1 MDLQH
6 DGVLYI
12 TEYNENYG
20 SRGSSIS
27 RIGGSAAT
35 SLSVYCE
42 FHETL
47 NITKITSILV
57 EKLCLVSFVII

>member
-6 DGVLYI
+6 DGVPNI
-12 TEYNENYG
+12 TEYNQNYG
-20 SRGSSIS
+20 CRGSIIS
-27 RIGGSAAT
+27 RIGGTAA
-35 SLSVYCE
+35 SLSVYSE
-42 FHETL
+42 FLETL